1 MTPWSAGC
9 WSARRVILLAFAILS
24 ACAWSV
30 STAGPASAH
39 AVVVATSP
47 SNGSEISTSPHDVRI
62 TFDEPVSR
70 SATSGTASV
79 LDSAGHVVTS
89 GQPKLLDGGRTLSI
103 PLRPK
108 LSKDSYIAS
117 WTVVSADNHPVG
129 GSIQFGVG
137 VPAIA
142 LAPPPAPA
150 PSAVA
155 GLLSGVLTGL
165 LYIALIGTLGLIP
178 AALLLDASPPLL
190 RTTWRLARTAAAVA
204 IILSLI
210 QIVVAY
216 IWDASATPS
225 GPTWDEFVDFGAS
238 SYALLVYLRIA
249 VIVAAVL
256 AVGRAPGQTLRWV
269 NSRGAEITRLS
280 VAGVCGLAA
289 LATVVANGHGGSGPI
304 RFLST
309 FIHVVAMVGW
319 IGGLLVLTWLLVRDD
334 PSTQRLRRLG
344 VWSMVAAS
352 CVAAVVVTGVVAA
365 VIGVGHFAAL
375 VHTSYGVTLLVKLAM
390 VAIAVALGV
399 SSHRRIRRC
408 AREHSGPSVAARIR
422 TRVGVEAVVGCAIIV
437 VAGVLSSLTPAAAAY
452 APTRTI
458 ETTVGEYALR
468 IDVGPARRGPETFR
482 VVVTPTAPQT
492 GVAAPTS
499 ISLVLRQPDSGVR
512 GLPVDFS
519 YRLPGEI
526 NHGRPAPVTFISP
539 AVTVP
544 TTGEWIGTLT
554 LTPVAGDS
562 IAHVKDFTYRVV

>member
-1 MTPWSAGC
+1 MTP
-9 WSARRVILLAFAILS
+9 WSARRVILLAFAIVA
-24 ACAWSV
+24 ACAWS
-30 STAGPASAH
+30 TAAAGQASAH
-39 AVVVATSP
+39 AVVVATAP
-47 SNGSEISTSPHDVRI
+47 TNGSEISTSPREVKV

-79 LDSAGHVVTS
+79 LDSAGRAVTS
-89 GQPKLLDGGRTLSI
+89 GQPELLDGGRSLSI
-103 PLRPK
+103 PLRPD
-108 LSKDSYIAS
+108 LGKDSYIAS

-142 LAPPPAPA
+142 LAPPPAPTPDA
-150 PSAVA
+150 LA

-165 LYIALIGTLGLIP
+165 LYIALIGALGLVP
-178 AALLLDASPPLL
+178 AALLLDASPPRL
-190 RTTWRLARTAAAVA
+190 RTTWRLARIAAALAV
-204 IILSLI
+204 IVSLG

-225 GPTWDEFVDFGAS
+225 GPTWDGFVDFRAS

-256 AVGRAPGQTLRWV
+256 AVGRAPGQSPRWFD
-269 NSRGAEITRLS
+269 SRRSEITRLS

-289 LATVVANGHGGSGPI
+289 LATVVANGHGSSGPI
-304 RFLST
+304 RFAST

-334 PSTQRLRRLG
+334 PSSQRLRRLG
-344 VWSMVAAS
+344 VWSVVAAS
-352 CVAAVVVTGVVAA
+352 CVAAILATGVVAA

-375 VHTSYGVTLLVKLAM
+375 IHTSYGVTLLVKLAL
-390 VAIAVALGV
+390 VAIAVALGA
-399 SSHRRIRRC
+399 SSHRRIRRF

-422 TRVGVEAVVGCAIIV
+422 TRVGIEAVVGCAIIV

-482 VVVTPTAPQT
+482 VVVTPTSPQS
-492 GVAAPTS
+492 GVPAPTS

-512 GLPVDFS
+512 GLPS
-519 YRLPGEI
+519 TSRTGY
-526 NHGRPAPVTFISP
+526 PAK
-539 AVTVP
+539 
-544 TTGEWIGTLT
+544 
-554 LTPVAGDS
+554 S
-562 IAHVKDFTYRVV
+562 IADAPRR

>member
-1 MTPWSAGC
+1 MTP
-9 WSARRVILLAFAILS
+9 WSARRVILLAFAIL
-24 ACAWSV
+24 AAYAWS
-30 STAGPASAH
+30 TCAAAPASAH

-79 LDSAGHVVTS
+79 LDSSGRAVTS

-103 PLRPK
+103 PLRPN

-142 LAPPPAPA
+142 LAPPPAPT
-150 PSAVA
+150 PSALA

-165 LYIALIGTLGLIP
+165 LYIALIGALGLIP
-178 AALLLDASPPLL
+178 AALLLDASPPPL
-190 RTTWRLARTAAAVA
+190 RTTWRLARIAAAVA
-204 IILSLI
+204 VILSLV

-225 GPTWDEFVDFGAS
+225 GPTWDGFADFGAS

-256 AVGRAPGQTLRWV
+256 VVGRAPGQTPRWD
-269 NSRGAEITRLS
+269 SSEITRLS

-304 RFLST
+304 RFVST

-319 IGGLLVLTWLLVRDD
+319 IGGLLVLTWLLVHDD
-334 PSTQRLRRLG
+334 PSSQRLRRLG
-344 VWSMVAAS
+344 VWSVVAAS
-352 CVAAVVVTGVVAA
+352 CVAAIVATGVVAA

-390 VAIAVALGV
+390 VALAIALGA
-399 SSHRRIRRC
+399 SSHRRIRRS
-408 AREHSGPSVAARIR
+408 AREHVSGPAVAARIR

-519 YRLPGEI
+519 YRLPGDI

-554 LTPVAGDS
+554 LNPVTGDS